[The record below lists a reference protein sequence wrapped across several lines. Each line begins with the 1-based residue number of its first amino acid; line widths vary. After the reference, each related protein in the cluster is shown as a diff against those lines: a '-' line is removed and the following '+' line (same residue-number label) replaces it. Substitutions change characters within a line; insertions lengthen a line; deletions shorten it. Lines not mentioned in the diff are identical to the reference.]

1 MITLKEA
8 TTLVGISE
16 LRTKGEEILRAIRG
30 KTTVV
35 IERRHK
41 PVAVML
47 SVKKFE
53 EMEALLDWVEDQALG
68 LLALRREKRTPRKA
82 YLSLDQVKRRLHLA

>member
-16 LRTKGEEILRAIRG
+16 LRTKGDEILRAMG